1 MEILTIL
8 FIAVGLS
15 MDSLAVSFAYGIC
28 VKNITPARA
37 LTISFTF
44 GLFHVIMP
52 LAGYLVGNTFHD
64 DLQVWDHWI
73 AFILL
78 AFLGIKM
85 IYEGITQSEK
95 PPCFETGKARTIL
108 SLALGTSLDAFAVG
122 ISFGLLELNIIIS
135 CLIIGVTAASISL
148 AGIFIGK
155 RMNYKSLKT
164 EIVGGIII
172 LSIGIKILTEHIIKG
187 I

>member
-15 MDSLAVSFAYGIC
+15 MDSLAVSFAYGLC
-28 VKNITPARA
+28 VKNISLSRA
-37 LTISFTF
+37 LTLSLTF

-52 LAGYLVGNTFHD
+52 MAGYLVGSTFHD
-64 DLQVWDHWI
+64 DLQAWDHWI
-73 AFILL
+73 AFLLL
-78 AFLGIKM
+78 AVLGIKM
-85 IYEGITQSEK
+85 IYEGATQKEK

-122 ISFGLLELNIIIS
+122 ISFGLLELNIVVS
-135 CLIIGVTAASISL
+135 CLIIGFTAASISL

-155 RMNYKSLKT
+155 RLNYKSLKT
-164 EIVGGIII
+164 EIVGGVII
-172 LSIGIKILTEHIIKG
+172 LSIGIKILIEHIIKG